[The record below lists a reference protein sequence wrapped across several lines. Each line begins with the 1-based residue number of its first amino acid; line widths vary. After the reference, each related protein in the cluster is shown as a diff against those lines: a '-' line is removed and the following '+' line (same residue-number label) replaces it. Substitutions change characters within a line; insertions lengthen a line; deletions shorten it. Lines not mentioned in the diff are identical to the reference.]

1 LARDAAGEGGTVTI
15 SSHTLAVA
23 VQAVHAQARGLQ
35 ERIAVAEDPE
45 LSWLE
50 DELLRVSK
58 AEMELKRMYIERQET
73 SDNLR
78 PYGELLE

>member
-1 LARDAAGEGGTVTI
+1 MDAAGEGGAVTI

-23 VQAVHAQARGLQ
+23 VQAVHAQVRDLQ
-35 ERIAVAEDPE
+35 ERIAAAEDPE

-58 AEMELKRMYIERQET
+58 AAMELKRMYIERQET

-78 PYGELLE
+78 PYGEVLE